1 MKLFFDRAAKKTGI
15 PADYLDIIKACDTV
29 VRFNIPLVRDN
40 GTLET
45 VTCYRYALY
54 YEGRGRRVIEV

>member
-1 MKLFFDRAAKKTGI
+1 VKLFFDRAAKKTGI
-15 PADYLDIIKACDTV
+15 PPDYLDIIKACDTV

-45 VTCYRYALY
+45 VTCYR
-54 YEGRGRRVIEV
+54 